1 MKKLTKSTHQIKPP
15 NPTQM
20 FFAEI
25 VTESKLTHAKI
36 VEELDKRANQ
46 TLTEA
51 KISQYLN
58 GHATVSKKRL
68 LELAKLVKALGWKN
82 SVAEMLLLEDF
93 FIQNSELSVEAS
105 KDILRTVDKSST
117 RSRKTKIDAL
127 EKSID
132 GLVQSEFDT
141 ATIVGLVIFL
151 TQKLTPPNQWSGGG
165 FVNPAWMNQVLG
177 GDGSDNSGMRWL
189 QWKFLTLDET
199 EPYLQAQVN
208 DTKDAVKFKPSHA
221 AKSSTKKSAKLKAD
235 KKSPANTRT
244 LPNKKTSPLQ

>member
-1 MKKLTKSTHQIKPP
+1 MKKLTKSTHHIKRP
-15 NPTQM
+15 NTTQM

-25 VTESKLTHAKI
+25 VTESKLTHEKI
-36 VEELDKRANQ
+36 VEELDKKANQ

-105 KDILRTVDKSST
+105 KDILRTIDKST
-117 RSRKTKIDAL
+117 ARSRKTKIDAL

-132 GLVQSEFDT
+132 GLVKSELDT

-151 TQKLTPPNQWSGGG
+151 TQKLTPPHEWFGGG
-165 FVNPAWMNQVLG
+165 LVNPAWMNQVLG

-199 EPYLQAQVN
+199 EQYLQAQVN
-208 DTKDAVKFKPSHA
+208 DNKDAVKFKPITATQSV
-221 AKSSTKKSAKLKAD
+221 TKKSAKPKAD
-235 KKSPANTRT
+235 KKSPAKRT
-244 LPNKKTSPLQ
+244 PYPQ